1 MVTPTVHEQD
11 VGRVLILCNGVESSV
26 GVCGDSSGAQGVRT
40 IPHPEQGLRG
50 YGPAAV
56 TTHGWDD
63 RLGFQWPLLGSG
75 MLASASVASISCHH
89 PLPQPLA
96 PRILY

>member
-63 RLGFQWPLLGSG
+63 RLGFQWPLLRSEEPRLNSSHT
-75 MLASASVASISCHH
+75 LASRMPSSA
-89 PLPQPLA
+89 
-96 PRILY
+96 